1 MRELLACILYTII
14 ILPYVLAYTQFIQ
27 RDTGVFLA
35 MAQIKN
41 IGLYTSGGDAPGM
54 NAAIRAV
61 VRTALYYDIEVTG
74 ILRGYHGMIR
84 GEFMPMERKSVSNI
98 VQRGGTI
105 LKTARSDQFR
115 TSEGRK
121 KAYEQLKASNIDAL
135 IGIGGNGTFAGAR
148 AFGDEYP
155 DIPVLGLPGTIDND
169 LAGTDFTIGYDTAIN
184 TVVNAVDKIRDTA
197 ESHDRLFIV
206 EVMGRD
212 SGLIALRTGIA
223 AGAECILIPE
233 NKDGMASLFDRLE
246 NGRKDKTSR
255 IVIAA
260 EGDDAGGAFEI
271 GRLVTEKFPHYDT
284 RVSILG
290 HIQRGGKPTC
300 MDRVLASRVGVAAVE
315 ALRDGRKGEM
325 VGVIHNEIAYT
336 PFEQSIKHNAE
347 INANFLKIVEILS
360 L

>member
-1 MRELLACILYTII
+1 MT
-14 ILPYVLAYTQFIQ
+14 
-27 RDTGVFLA
+27 
-35 MAQIKN
+35 QIKN

-61 VRTALYYDIEVTG
+61 VRTALYYDIQVTG
-74 ILRGYHGMIR
+74 IIRGYEGMIK
-84 GEFMPMERKSVSNI
+84 GDFMPMHRKSVSNI

-105 LKTARSDQFR
+105 LKTARSEQFK
-115 TSEGRK
+115 TAEGRK
-121 KAYEQLKASNIDAL
+121 IAYENLKKNNIDAL
-135 IGIGGNGTFAGAR
+135 IAIGGDGTFTGAKI
-148 AFGDEYP
+148 FSQEF

-184 TVVNAVDKIRDTA
+184 TVVDAVDKIRDTA

-223 AGAECILIPE
+223 AGAEAILIPE
-233 NKDGMASLFDRLE
+233 NKTGMAGLFDRLE

-255 IVIAA
+255 IIIAA

-271 GRLVTEKFPHYDT
+271 GRIITEKFPHYDT

-315 ALRDGRKGEM
+315 ALRDGRSGEM
-325 VGVIHNEIAYT
+325 VGVIHNEISYT
-336 PFEQSIKHNAE
+336 PFDHAIKHSHE
-347 INANFLKIVEILS
+347 INDKFLKIVEILS

>member
-1 MRELLACILYTII
+1 MT
-14 ILPYVLAYTQFIQ
+14 
-27 RDTGVFLA
+27 
-35 MAQIKN
+35 QIKN

-84 GEFMPMERKSVSNI
+84 GEFQEMGRKSVSNI

-105 LKTARSDQFR
+105 LKTARSEQF
-115 TSEGRK
+115 TTPEGRK
-121 KAYEQLKASNIDAL
+121 KAYDQLKSRNIDAL
-135 IGIGGNGTFAGAR
+135 IAIGGNGSFAGAR
-148 AFGDEYP
+148 VFGEEF
-155 DIPVLGLPGTIDND
+155 DIPILGLPGTIDND

-197 ESHDRLFIV
+197 ESHDRLFII

-233 NKDGMASLFDRLE
+233 NKDGMAKLFDRLE
-246 NGRKDKTSR
+246 NGRKDKSSR

-260 EGDDAGGAFEI
+260 EGDEAGGAFEI

-284 RVSILG
+284 RISILG

-315 ALRDGRKGEM
+315 ALRDGRRGEM
-325 VGVIHNEIAYT
+325 VGVIHNEIAFT
-336 PFEQSIKHNAE
+336 PFEQCIKHDSNISAS
-347 INANFLKIVEILS
+347 FLKIVEILS